1 MNKIHFSVVTVVKND
16 LLGLK
21 KTRRSLETQKY
32 HNWTHII
39 IDGGSK
45 KDTIKYIR
53 SLSSVNTIWISE
65 ADSGIYS
72 AMNKAWKLAPPESYV
87 YYLNAKDIFVG
98 DKSLYEAARA
108 LKAENYPLWGCST
121 HEEIRE
127 DGQGWVCKLVSPPSI
142 QNQLYAFGYRSH
154 QAVVM
159 KSKLIADLGGFDESY
174 QIASDWDLITKALMS
189 SEPAIWVRPLGRF
202 ELGGKSQGNL
212 LIAHLELMQIRK
224 KVLPQTIKQKFFDS
238 IWCAVY
244 LRMFGYK
251 NAFSPFVE
259 LLYKKRVRKVRTKK
273 RKLKRKS
280 FPKMIIWIWTIGIEI
295 SLTKRSLVRAK
306 SKSWISGRH
315 IFVKIF
321 TDLRWR
327 LVAQIQKELLIKP
340 YEAPK
345 DRTL

>member
-1 MNKIHFSVVTVVKND
+1 MVTVVKND

-21 KTRRSLETQKY
+21 KTRSSLETQKY

-45 KDTIKYIR
+45 KDTIQYLR

-65 ADSGIYS
+65 TDSGIYS

-87 YYLNAKDIFVG
+87 YYLNARDIFVG

-121 HEEIRE
+121 HEEIKE

-174 QIASDWDLITKALMS
+174 QIASDWDLIVKALTS
-189 SEPAIWVRPLGRF
+189 SEPAIWVHPLGRF
-202 ELGGKSQGNL
+202 ELGGKSQDNL
-212 LIAHLELMQIRK
+212 LVAHLELMQIRK
-224 KVLPQTIKQKFFDS
+224 KVIPQTIKQKFFDS

-251 NAFSPFVE
+251 NAFSPFIE
-259 LLYKKRVRKVRTKK
+259 LMYKKRVRKVRTQKQ
-273 RKLKRKS
+273 KLKSKA
-280 FPKMIIWIWTIGIEI
+280 FPNVIIRIGAYMVQI
-295 SLTKRSLVRAK
+295 SITKRLLVRAK
-306 SKSWISGRH
+306 SKSRKSLRH
-315 IFVKIF
+315 IFFKFI

-327 LVAQIQKELLIKP
+327 FVAFIQNQLSIKP

>member
-16 LLGLK
+16 LSGLK
-21 KTRRSLETQKY
+21 KTRLSLDTQKY
-32 HNWTHII
+32 LNWTHII

-45 KDTIKYIR
+45 KETIQYLR
-53 SLSSVNTIWISE
+53 SLSSENTIWISE
-65 ADSGIYS
+65 TDSGIYS

-87 YYLNAKDIFVG
+87 YYLNARDTFVG

-121 HEEIRE
+121 HEEIQE

-159 KSKLIADLGGFDESY
+159 KSKFIADLGGFDESY
-174 QIASDWDLITKALMS
+174 QIASDWDLITRALMS

-202 ELGGKSQGNL
+202 ELGGKSQDNL
-212 LIAHLELMQIRK
+212 LTAHLELIQIRK
-224 KVLPQTIKQKFFDS
+224 KVIPQTIKQKFFDS
-238 IWCAVY
+238 IWCAIY

-251 NAFSPFVE
+251 NAFSPFIE
-259 LLYKKRVRKVRTKK
+259 LIYKKRVRKVRTQK
-273 RKLKRKS
+273 RRLKRKS
-280 FPKMIIWIWTIGIEI
+280 FPKMTIWIGAYGVQI

-306 SKSWISGRH
+306 SKSRINVLKL
-315 IFVKIF
+315 FVTFF

-327 LVAQIQKELLIKP
+327 LVALIQKQLSIKP
-340 YEAPK
+340 YEAPEN
-345 DRTL
+345 RTL

>member
-1 MNKIHFSVVTVVKND
+1 MSKIHFSVVTVVKND

-21 KTRRSLETQKY
+21 KTRSSLETQKY

-39 IDGGSK
+39 IHGGSK
-45 KDTIKYIR
+45 KETIQYIR

-65 ADSGIYS
+65 TDSGIYS

-87 YYLNAKDIFVG
+87 YYLNARDIFVG

-121 HEEIRE
+121 HEEIGE
-127 DGQGWVCKLVSPPSI
+127 DSEGWVCKLVSPPSI

-174 QIASDWDLITKALMS
+174 QIASDWDLIVKALMS

-280 FPKMIIWIWTIGIEI
+280 FPKMIIWIGAYGVQI
-295 SLTKRSLVRAK
+295 SITKRSLVRAK
-306 SKSWISGRH
+306 SKSRISPHH
-315 IFVKIF
+315 IFFIF
-321 TDLRWR
+321 ITDLRWR
-327 LVAQIQKELLIKP
+327 LVALIQNQLSIKP

>member
-1 MNKIHFSVVTVVKND
+1 MVTVVKND

-32 HNWTHII
+32 QNWTHII

-45 KDTIKYIR
+45 KETIKYIR

-65 ADSGIYS
+65 TDSGIYS

-87 YYLNAKDIFVG
+87 YYLNARDIFVG

-127 DGQGWVCKLVSPPSI
+127 DGQDWVCKLVSPPSI

-174 QIASDWDLITKALMS
+174 QIASDWDLIVKALMF

-202 ELGGKSQGNL
+202 ELGGKSQDNL

-224 KVLPQTIKQKFFDS
+224 KVIPQTIKQKIFES

-251 NAFSPFVE
+251 NAFSPFIE
-259 LLYKKRVRKVRTKK
+259 LIYKKRVRKVRTQK
-273 RKLKRKS
+273 RKLKRKA
-280 FPKMIIWIWTIGIEI
+280 FPKMIIWIGAYGVQI
-295 SLTKRSLVRAK
+295 SITKRSLVRAK
-306 SKSWISGRH
+306 SKSRISPYH
-315 IFVKIF
+315 IFFKFI

-327 LVAQIQKELLIKP
+327 LVSLIQNQLSIKP